1 MKRDFSTQLLD
12 YADKPAKQG
21 EKALTMIDL
30 TMMCIDGSDDK
41 DSTGS
46 EKARKF
52 ALAIKVFKGGIVDLN
67 TEEIALLKQ
76 LADKVLTTLCYGRYI
91 EFLDKDFAG
100 EKLMVEKP
108 AVETKTKK

>member
-12 YADKPAKQG
+12 YAEKPALKG
-21 EKALTMIDL
+21 EGKPIITMIDL

-41 DSTGS
+41 DSTGT

-52 ALAIKVFKGGIVDLN
+52 ALAIKVCKGGIVDLN

-76 LADKVLTTLCYGRYI
+76 LADKVLTTLCYGRYT
-91 EFLDKDFAG
+91 EFLDEDFTEA
-100 EKLMVEKP
+100 KQ
-108 AVETKTKK
+108 

>member
-1 MKRDFSTQLLD
+1 MKRDFNQLLLD

-21 EKALTMIDL
+21 DKPTITMKDL
-30 TMMCIDGSDDK
+30 TMVCIDGSDDK
-41 DSTGS
+41 DSTGT

-76 LADKVLTTLCYGRYI
+76 LADKVLTTLSYGRYM
-91 EFLDKDFAG
+91 EFLDADLVGK
-100 EKLMVEKP
+100 KLMVEKP
-108 AVETKTKK
+108 